1 MSLEATIMQHQQFNT
16 GVISGTEVF
25 KEAWELIKDQYW
37 LIFGITIVGMLIGGA
52 VPVVIIGPMMCG
64 IYLCLFDKMDGR
76 EVKFDRLFKGFDF
89 FGPSLIVAVV
99 IMVPM
104 IVLIFAIYIPII
116 AVAMAGP
123 RMSESE
129 LIPLLIGTVVF
140 ELVVAFIMV
149 CFHTL
154 LIFSFP
160 LIADRKLGGI
170 DAMKL
175 SAKAV
180 WHNLGG
186 IASMIGVSFVV
197 AIVGYL
203 MLCIGVYLALPL
215 IMMSWAVAFRRVFP
229 KIEDGRSLEPPPI
242 STYGRG

>member
-1 MSLEATIMQHQQFNT
+1 
-16 GVISGTEVF
+16 
-25 KEAWELIKDQYW
+25 
-37 LIFGITIVGMLIGGA
+37 
-52 VPVVIIGPMMCG
+52 
-64 IYLCLFDKMDGR
+64 
-76 EVKFDRLFKGFDF
+76 
-89 FGPSLIVAVV
+89 
-99 IMVPM
+99 
-104 IVLIFAIYIPII
+104 
-116 AVAMAGP
+116 
-123 RMSESE
+123 MSESE

-203 MLCIGVYLALPL
+203 MLCIGVYLVLPL

-229 KIEDGRSLEPPPI
+229 KIEDDRSHEPPPI
-242 STYGRG
+242 SAYGGG

>member
-1 MSLEATIMQHQQFNT
+1 MQNHQFNT

-37 LIFGITIVGMLIGGA
+37 LIFGITIVGMLIGSA

-64 IYLCLFDKMDGR
+64 IYLCLFDKIDGR

-89 FGPSLIVAVV
+89 FGPSLIVAAV

-104 IVLIFAIYIPII
+104 IVLIFAIYIPMI

-129 LIPLLIGTVVF
+129 LIPLLIGTVLF
-140 ELVVAFIMV
+140 ELVVVFIMV

-215 IMMSWAVAFRRVFP
+215 IMMSWAVAYRRVFP
-229 KIEDGRSLEPPPI
+229 KIEDGRSLGPPPI
-242 STYGRG
+242 SAYGGG